1 MWIVDDLVV
10 IGGVFIMLY
19 AVARIAEIAFDMT
32 YEED

>member
-1 MWIVDDLVV
+1 MWIVDELVV

-19 AVARIAEIAFDMT
+19 ATARIAEIVFDMM